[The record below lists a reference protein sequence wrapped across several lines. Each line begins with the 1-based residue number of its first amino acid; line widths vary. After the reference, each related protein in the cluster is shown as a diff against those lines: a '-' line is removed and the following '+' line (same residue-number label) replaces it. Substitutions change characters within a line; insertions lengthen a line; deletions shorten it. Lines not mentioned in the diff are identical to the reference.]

1 MMKSQHQYRGTPVK
15 TLVKEFNNLSHPM
28 TSAWWLQQLFVF
40 LCFCCFPHVI
50 AHHGTLDI
58 PYLKYIVFWKNFYSG
73 VYTKLKFHMG
83 HYIQILITVHIY
95 IHRCTKLCSVIKSE
109 SRQTGVLIL
118 SLLSFDLRQTPLL
131 LCNSFSRF
139 IKQS

>member
-15 TLVKEFNNLSHPM
+15 IFVKEFNNLSHPM

-40 LCFCCFPHVI
+40 LCFCWSLYVI
-50 AHHGTLDI
+50 GHRGTLDI

-73 VYTKLKFHMG
+73 VYSKLKFHMG
-83 HYIQILITVHIY
+83 LYIQILITVHIY
-95 IHRCTKLCSVIKSE
+95 IHRCTELCSVIKNE
-109 SRQTGVLIL
+109 SRETRVLIL
-118 SLLSFDLRQTPLL
+118 SLPSFDLRQTLLL
-131 LCNSFSRF
+131 LCTSFSRF

>member
-15 TLVKEFNNLSHPM
+15 IFVKEFNNLSHPM

-40 LCFCCFPHVI
+40 LCFCWSLYVI
-50 AHHGTLDI
+50 GHHGTLDI

-73 VYTKLKFHMG
+73 VYSKLKFHMG
-83 HYIQILITVHIY
+83 LYIQILITVHIY
-95 IHRCTKLCSVIKSE
+95 IHRCTELCSVIKNE
-109 SRQTGVLIL
+109 SRETRVLIL
-118 SLLSFDLRQTPLL
+118 SLPSFDLRQTLLL
-131 LCNSFSRF
+131 LCTSFSRF